1 MFETLPNPMNKIK
14 ILPLAIALAL
24 SGCGSDETTPID
36 TGSHVASPDWQ
47 DQIIYFLMIDRF
59 NDGDSALNDQGQNEF
74 DPTSDKKFSGGDL
87 VGVSDK
93 LSYIEDLGATSIW
106 ITPPVANQ
114 WWDAEQNYGGYHGYW
129 ARDFQKVDEHFGD
142 MESYQALARE
152 VHARNMF
159 LIQDIVTNHVGNFFT
174 YDDPYSYD
182 PSLPCQGFRLI
193 KNALPAGQELPYPL
207 NMKECKTD
215 GTGSYHWT
223 PTITDHNDP
232 VQEKTWQLSDLDDL
246 NTSDPEVRAYLK
258 ESYRKWI
265 REVGV
270 DGFRIDTVKF
280 VEHDF
285 WNDFLH
291 ADDGVMTQAVDTGR
305 DNFLTFGE
313 VFETSTL
320 TTPKA
325 KRRC

>member
-1 MFETLPNPMNKIK
+1 VFETLPNPMNKIK
-14 ILPLAIALAL
+14 ILPIAIALAL
-24 SGCGSDETTPID
+24 SGCGSDETTPTD

-59 NDGDSALNDQGQNEF
+59 NDGDNTLNDQGQNEY

-93 LSYIEDLGATSIW
+93 LGYIEDLGATSIW

-193 KNALPAGQELPYPL
+193 ENALHAGQELPYPL
-207 NMKECKTD
+207 NMNECKED
-215 GTGSYHWT
+215 GTGIYHWT
-223 PTITDHNDP
+223 PSITDHNDP

-258 ESYRKWI
+258 ERNAPNLWSD
-265 REVGV
+265 E
-270 DGFRIDTVKF
+270 
-280 VEHDF
+280 
-285 WNDFLH
+285 N
-291 ADDGVMTQAVDTGR
+291 
-305 DNFLTFGE
+305 NN
-313 VFETSTL
+313 
-320 TTPKA
+320 
-325 KRRC
+325 

>member
-1 MFETLPNPMNKIK
+1 M
-14 ILPLAIALAL
+14 
-24 SGCGSDETTPID
+24 
-36 TGSHVASPDWQ
+36 
-47 DQIIYFLMIDRF
+47 
-59 NDGDSALNDQGQNEF
+59 
-74 DPTSDKKFSGGDL
+74 
-87 VGVSDK
+87 SDK

-182 PSLPCQGFRLI
+182 PSIPCQGFRLI
-193 KNALPAGQELPYPL
+193 KNALPAGQKLPYPL
-207 NMKECKTD
+207 NMNECQTD

-232 VQEKTWQLSDLDDL
+232 VQEKKL
-246 NTSDPEVRAYLK
+246 A
-258 ESYRKWI
+258 
-265 REVGV
+265 
-270 DGFRIDTVKF
+270 
-280 VEHDF
+280 
-285 WNDFLH
+285 
-291 ADDGVMTQAVDTGR
+291 
-305 DNFLTFGE
+305 
-313 VFETSTL
+313 TL
-320 TTPKA
+320 
-325 KRRC
+325 